1 MLAVLGVI
9 DAPLPGWAFQA
20 DSAVAAQSPSRGG
33 GSPQGRSG
41 QLMAPWDWW
50 NDADVQRE
58 LGLAADKVQRIN
70 DIYTRRSE
78 DLKPIVEEFVKQSA
92 ELEKMT
98 RARLVDERT
107 YSVQVMHVE
116 SARSELNKSRTVM
129 LYRLTRELTP
139 EQYKKLQDIRDR
151 RFGSRGRG
159 PDPK

>member
-1 MLAVLGVI
+1 MLAVLVVI
-9 DAPLPGWAFQA
+9 DVPLPGWAFQA

-58 LGLAADKVQRIN
+58 LGLATDKVQRIN